1 VRTGARKIVMVLG
14 AGPAMGTIMTTADLR
29 QRMENFISQFQGEN
43 IERDDLISLF
53 YRTLKD
59 ADLCNQYIADA
70 ERDGNL
76 DLAEFYREIQA
87 QDRLRVSR
95 TEEFLSRHL
104 S

>member
-1 VRTGARKIVMVLG
+1 
-14 AGPAMGTIMTTADLR
+14 MTTVELR
-29 QRMENFISQFQGEN
+29 QRMENFIMQFQGEN
-43 IERDDLISLF
+43 VERDDLISLF

-70 ERDGNL
+70 ERTGNL
-76 DLAEFYREIQA
+76 QLAEFYKEVQA

-95 TEEFLSRHL
+95 TEEFLKRHL